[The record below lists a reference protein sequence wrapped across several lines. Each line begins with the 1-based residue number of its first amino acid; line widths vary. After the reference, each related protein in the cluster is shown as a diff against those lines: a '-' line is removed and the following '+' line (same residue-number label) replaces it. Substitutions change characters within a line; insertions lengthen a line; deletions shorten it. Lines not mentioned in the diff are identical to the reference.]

1 MNATSPIG
9 EIDRL
14 SVADIT
20 DLGSADG
27 PTVSMFM
34 PTHRHGPETLQAPI
48 RLRNLIGTA
57 SRDLHR
63 SDVPKAIIE
72 DLLAP
77 PRRLA
82 DDASFW
88 QHQADGLAVFSAP
101 GHFWRFRVPLPL
113 AEEATVAAS
122 FRVRPLLP
130 LLNDEAFFVLS
141 LSQNALHLFE
151 ATRYTIGPLE
161 PDLVPGSMAEA
172 LAHED
177 PESQLQFHSSGG
189 EMQYHGH
196 GVGAEIDKA
205 ALERYLRAVE
215 YAVTERLGGSRQ
227 PLVLA
232 CVGYYL
238 PIYQSV
244 NRYPTLVDRVVEG
257 NPEHRSPAELH
268 AAAWELIEPLLA
280 RGLESDLERF
290 RNAAGTGKAITAI
303 EEVVS
308 TAREGRVETLFV
320 TGGPARWGRVAP
332 DTGEVTITTEPS
344 IAEEDLVDRAVLDT
358 LGRGGIVR
366 FIDAGA
372 IDADTVVAALLRY

>member
-1 MNATSPIG
+1 MTATNPIG

-20 DLGSADG
+20 DLGATDG
-27 PTVSMFM
+27 PCVSIFM

-57 SRDLHR
+57 ARDLH
-63 SDVPKAIIE
+63 SNDVPKAIVE

-101 GHFWRFRVPLPL
+101 GLFRRFRVPLPL

-122 FRVRPLLP
+122 FRVRPVLP

-177 PESQLQFHSSGG
+177 PERQLQFHSSGG
-189 EMQYHGH
+189 EAQYHGH
-196 GVGAEIDKA
+196 GAGAEIDKA
-205 ALERYLRAVE
+205 ALERYLRAVDQ
-215 YAVTERLGGSRQ
+215 AVTERL
-227 PLVLA
+227 
-232 CVGYYL
+232 
-238 PIYQSV
+238 
-244 NRYPTLVDRVVEG
+244 
-257 NPEHRSPAELH
+257 
-268 AAAWELIEPLLA
+268 
-280 RGLESDLERF
+280 
-290 RNAAGTGKAITAI
+290 
-303 EEVVS
+303 
-308 TAREGRVETLFV
+308 
-320 TGGPARWGRVAP
+320 
-332 DTGEVTITTEPS
+332 
-344 IAEEDLVDRAVLDT
+344 
-358 LGRGGIVR
+358 
-366 FIDAGA
+366 
-372 IDADTVVAALLRY
+372 